1 LGNVVNPFETIEKY
15 GADATRWYL
24 ITNASPWDNLKFDLA
39 GIQEVQRKFFGTL
52 YNTYQFF
59 CLYANVDGFAF
70 KEAYIPLEQRPEID
84 RWILSSLNTLV
95 KNVTESMDD
104 FEPTMA
110 GRAIEEFVD
119 AQLSNWYV
127 RLCRRRFWKGD
138 YEKDKISA
146 YQTLYECLETILRL
160 IAPISPFFSDAIFT
174 NLNAVTK
181 RFDASS
187 VHHIDY
193 PVYTQA
199 AIDHSLEE
207 RMQLAQETCSLVLSL
222 RKKVNIKVRQPLQR
236 VMIPVMNAQM
246 KGQLEKMEDLIKA
259 EVNVKDLEYITET
272 EGVISKK
279 IKANFKTLGAKLG
292 ASMKEAA
299 AIIGSF
305 DQNQIGKIEQNGK
318 TTLQLTTG
326 PVEIDLSDVEIIAE
340 DIPGW
345 SVASKGA
352 LTVALDITLS
362 ESLKLEGAAREFV
375 NRVQN
380 IRKESGFALTDR
392 IFVELE
398 NGSAIQSAI
407 IQFNDYICHE
417 ILADAIEWK
426 SQIDDGV
433 EIEVNEISLKVV
445 VNKKG

>member
-1 LGNVVNPFETIEKY
+1 VNPFETIEKY

-59 CLYANVDGFAF
+59 ALYANVDGFAF

-95 KNVTESMDD
+95 KKVTESMDD
-104 FEPTMA
+104 YEPTMA
-110 GRAIEEFVD
+110 GRAVEEFVD

-127 RLCRRRFWKGD
+127 RLCRRRFWKGE
-138 YEKDKISA
+138 YETDKISA
-146 YQTLYECLETILRL
+146 YQTLYECLETIVRL
-160 IAPISPFFSDAIFT
+160 IAPISPFFSDAVFA
-174 NLNAVTK
+174 NLNAVTG
-181 RFDASS
+181 RFDAVS
-187 VHHIDY
+187 VHHIGFPAY
-193 PVYTQA
+193 QA
-199 AIDHSLEE
+199 AAVDPMLEE

-222 RKKVNIKVRQPLQR
+222 RKKVNIKVRQPLQKI
-236 VMIPVMNAQM
+236 MIPVLNPQM
-246 KGQLEKMEDLIKA
+246 KLQLEKMEELIKA
-259 EVNVKDLEYITET
+259 EVNVKEVEYITET
-272 EGVISKK
+272 AGVISKK

-299 AIIGSF
+299 VAIGAF
-305 DQNQIGKIEQNGK
+305 DQQQISDIEQNGHIE
-318 TTLQLTTG
+318 LVLSAG
-326 PVEIDLSDVEIIAE
+326 SFRIDLADVEIVAE

-345 SVASKGA
+345 SVASKGG

-362 ESLKLEGAAREFV
+362 EELKQEGDAREFV

-380 IRKESGFALTDR
+380 IRKENGFELTDR
-392 IFVELE
+392 IFVQVQAAE
-398 NGSAIQSAI
+398 AIQHSI
-407 IQFNDYICHE
+407 IKFNDYICRE
-417 ILADAIEWK
+417 ILADG
-426 SQIDDGV
+426 IDWVPEITDGTD
-433 EIEVNEISLKVV
+433 IEVNDISMKVV